1 MPCLIG
7 MLLLVATTI
16 VVDGQTVDL
25 TPTVVVPSMSGRE
38 IFKYYCASC
47 HGRDGR
53 GKGPVAAALKVRPTD
68 LTKLAAN
75 NAGVFP
81 ADRMKTVLAMGPSNA
96 SSHGSLEM
104 PIWGPIFQALD
115 PSDLA
120 AEARVHQLSSF
131 VRSLQVK

>member
-1 MPCLIG
+1 